1 MQRVIRDASVSMGS
15 MAALDAKVRLIQ
27 QYLPPN
33 IASVYAI
40 PREGSGNVMEWWTE
54 LGGQAIPFASL
65 SSDQQQRL
73 LYIWQQR
80 QQSIG
85 HLADELQR
93 AGNQAPADGLRSLI
107 GEPEPQQLYSLNG
120 EPLVVRWD
128 SLRPKPVPPVV
139 PPIAPLA
146 ATETVRRRWWP
157 WLLLGLLLLL
167 LLLCLWWWLW
177 RTPQAVIQPAPAI
190 PVKQTET
197 LQPAPEVVP
206 ELAPQ
211 PDPTPEPASIV
222 PAPEPEPEPE
232 SKPTPLPVA
241 KAKLEKLCPQPGP
254 SELPPQFV
262 VVLDTSGSMNL
273 NIHTPRADDD
283 WYGQVGALL
292 DPQDPRVTRLMT
304 KPSRMDVAKQSLER
318 MINDIQPEIDIRFMA
333 FQGCNSV
340 VDYGLFP
347 KSKRKN
353 LIAGVNGLSADQG
366 TPLAQSLVQA
376 AARVDGRNR
385 DAVVVM
391 FIDGEDNCQQDVC
404 AVSRQIAQSQ
414 PRLKVNVVNIGEN
427 ALSNCVAENTGGR
440 VYVGQD
446 AVKLRDML
454 RQASREVS
462 KVTGCP

>member
-15 MAALDAKVRLIQ
+15 MTALDAKIRLIQ
-27 QYLPPN
+27 QYLPPY

-40 PREGSGNVMEWWTE
+40 PREGSGNVMEWWTG

-65 SSDQQQRL
+65 SSEEQQRL
-73 LYIWQQR
+73 LDLWQQR

-85 HLADELQR
+85 HMANELQR
-93 AGNQAPADGLRSLI
+93 AGNPAPADGLRSLI

-120 EPLVVRWD
+120 ELLVVRWA
-128 SLRPKPVPPVV
+128 SLRPQPFPAVA

-146 ATETVRRRWWP
+146 ATEIVSRRWWP
-157 WLLLGLLLLL
+157 WLLLGLLFL

-177 RTPQAVIQPAPAI
+177 RTPQAVVPLAPAT
-190 PVKQTET
+190 PAVPTET
-197 LQPAPEVVP
+197 VPPAPEFVP
-206 ELAPQ
+206 EPVPQ
-211 PDPTPEPASIV
+211 PELTPDS
-222 PAPEPEPEPE
+222 APIPSEPEP
-232 SKPTPLPVA
+232 KPAPVAVA
-241 KAKLEKLCPQPGP
+241 KAKPGKVCPEPGP

-304 KPSRMDVAKQSLER
+304 KPSRLDVAKQSLER
-318 MINDIQPEIDIRFMA
+318 MINNIQPEIDTRFMA

-353 LIAGVNGLSADQG
+353 LIAGINGLTADQG

-404 AVSRQIAQSQ
+404 AVSRQIAQGQ

-427 ALSNCVAENTGGR
+427 ALSNCIAENTGGR